1 MIISLSQLDRVS
13 PMALLSFFD
22 NNFNQNIF
30 TWEEL
35 LTATQGISEGL
46 YETIKQF
53 IDSNNLKTGSV
64 LSVEA
69 NAMDLTVSLAAN
81 RDNCLTISDTS
92 TITNLLQAICK
103 VTGTEYLV
111 SYNNIILH
119 MS

>member
-1 MIISLSQLDRVS
+1 MVIAPAQLDRIS
-13 PMALLSFFD
+13 SMALLSFFD

-30 TWEEL
+30 TWGGL
-35 LTATQGISEGL
+35 LTATQEISEEL

-53 IDSNNLKTGSV
+53 VDSNDLKTGSV

-69 NAMDLTVSLAAN
+69 NAMDLTVSLAVN
-81 RDNCLTISDTS
+81 RDNCLTVSDTS
-92 TITNLLQAICK
+92 AIIYLLQAICK

>member
-1 MIISLSQLDRVS
+1 MIISPSQLDRVS

-22 NNFNQNIF
+22 NNFNQSIF

-35 LTATQGISEGL
+35 LTATQEISEEL
-46 YETIKQF
+46 YKTIKQF
-53 IDSNNLKTGSV
+53 VDSNDLKTGSV

-69 NAMDLTVSLAAN
+69 NAMDLTVSLAVN
-81 RDNCLTISDTS
+81 KDSCLTISDTS
-92 TITNLLQAICK
+92 VIIHLLQAICK